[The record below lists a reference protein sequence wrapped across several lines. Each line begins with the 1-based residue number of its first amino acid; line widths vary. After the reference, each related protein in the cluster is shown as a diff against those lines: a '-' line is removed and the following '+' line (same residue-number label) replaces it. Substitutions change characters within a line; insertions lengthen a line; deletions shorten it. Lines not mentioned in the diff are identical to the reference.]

1 VQSIRDN
8 CTDHEI
14 ILIDEGSTDG
24 SCQNQDV
31 DLLIRHETRI
41 GIAYSRNE
49 GVNAAHGE
57 VYAFVDAHQRVTKG
71 CFEACAEVALARQAI
86 AWPCVR
92 GLDDRGWAGH
102 GAWMRQKTG
111 NKNGLFDGKWVNR
124 CPKDTVSRCNTMIVP
139 GYLIPA
145 SVYPKVRPADGLR
158 GWGASEPAMTVRAF
172 FAKVKVLHVC
182 GYLCRHMFRV
192 GKHIP
197 YPTPWAAVARNH
209 ALTARVCFSDET
221 WENYWMPKVFH
232 RWLRGEL
239 CDEFYSPAIV
249 DQCLAFREIKRKQDI
264 EFWTHCLMTDPPRQ
278 VKRIPRRTYGISG

>member
-1 VQSIRDN
+1 
-8 CTDHEI
+8 
-14 ILIDEGSTDG
+14 
-24 SCQNQDV
+24 
-31 DLLIRHETRI
+31 
-41 GIAYSRNE
+41 
-49 GVNAAHGE
+49 
-57 VYAFVDAHQRVTKG
+57 
-71 CFEACAEVALARQAI
+71 
-86 AWPCVR
+86 
-92 GLDDRGWAGH
+92 
-102 GAWMRQKTG
+102 
-111 NKNGLFDGKWVNR
+111 
-124 CPKDTVSRCNTMIVP
+124 
-139 GYLIPA
+139 
-145 SVYPKVRPADGLR
+145 
-158 GWGASEPAMTVRAF
+158 
-172 FAKVKVLHVC
+172 
-182 GYLCRHMFRV
+182 MFRV